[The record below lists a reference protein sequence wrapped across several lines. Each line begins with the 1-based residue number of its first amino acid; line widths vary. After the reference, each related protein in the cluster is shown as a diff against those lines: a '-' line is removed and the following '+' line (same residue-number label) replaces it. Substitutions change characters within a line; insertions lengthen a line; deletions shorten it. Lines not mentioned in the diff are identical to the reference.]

1 MGGLAGKGKDADFVI
16 WSGNPLSTYTVCEHT
31 WIDGKEYFNIV
42 KDRQRRKEMERER
55 NLMIQQIL
63 NSSEAD
69 K

>member
-1 MGGLAGKGKDADFVI
+1 
-16 WSGNPLSTYTVCEHT
+16 
-31 WIDGKEYFNIV
+31 V